1 MTDESLRSLQEMAD
15 ARALLDPALL
25 PTALASIVDIAADA
39 VVVIDDDQRIRFFNR
54 GAEQIFGWPA
64 TEILGQPLDVLLPE
78 PARGAHRGHV
88 QGFANTG
95 SQARRM
101 ADRRRISGR
110 RRNGEE
116 FPAEASIAHTQVGDR
131 RLYAVVLRDATERYR
146 VESEQ
151 RWLVQSSRVLA
162 NSIELWPSMS
172 GVAHRT
178 IPTLSDWTII
188 ELVPP
193 ALARPAVLIA
203 HRDPARDDARERL
216 SEALRQARESTTLA
230 PGAPSGVLAM
240 EVARSGE
247 PTLLGFDQVP
257 EWRNTSFGPPDAVS
271 AAIER
276 LDAGSVLLLP
286 LYAGGHAL
294 GVMHLVRARMR
305 KPFSADDVALAERY
319 AALAALTLDNAR
331 LYDDARTAI
340 RDRDDL
346 LAIVSHDLRNPVNA
360 VSMLT
365 GALLR
370 DADLDADQVPVR
382 VEQLEALRGAARQAN
397 GLISDLQDVSRIETG
412 RFRVDPVPVDPAE
425 LVHESV
431 ELFAPIAGER
441 GIVVQSA
448 VASDLPRVL
457 ADRRRIIQLLANV
470 IANAIKF
477 SPDEAPILVRAER
490 EETGGVRFSVVD
502 QGPGVAPDDRPRLF
516 ERYFQATRMLR
527 SGSGLGLFIAKG
539 IADAHNGQIGVDTEP
554 GAGSTFWVTLPG
566 A

>member
-1 MTDESLRSLQEMAD
+1 MSDESLRSLTEMSD
-15 ARALLDPALL
+15 AGALIDPALL
-25 PTALASIVDIAADA
+25 PSALASIVDIAADA
-39 VVVIDDDQRIRFFNR
+39 VVVIDDEQRIRFFNR
-54 GAEQIFGWPA
+54 GAEQIFGWTA
-64 TEILGQPLDVLLPE
+64 AEILGQPLDVLLPE
-78 PARGAHRGHV
+78 PTRGVHRAHV
-88 QGFANTG
+88 QGFAQGG

-110 RRNGEE
+110 RRNGDE

-146 VESEQ
+146 IENQQ

-178 IPTLSDWTII
+178 VPTLADWTII
-188 ELVPP
+188 ELLAP
-193 ALARPAVLIA
+193 AVARPAILIA
-203 HRDPARDDARERL
+203 HRDPARDDAREL
-216 SEALRQARESTTLA
+216 VSEALRAAREGISLA
-230 PGAPSGVLAM
+230 TGRPTDPLPVV
-240 EVARSGE
+240 VARSGE
-247 PTLLGFDQVP
+247 PTLLGFEQLD
-257 EWRNTSFGPPDAVS
+257 EWRAGSFGTPGADRDAVD
-271 AAIER
+271 R

-286 LYAGGHAL
+286 LYGGGHPL
-294 GVMHLVRARMR
+294 GVMHLVRGRMR
-305 KPFSADDVALAERY
+305 IPFSADDVALAERY

-331 LYDDARTAI
+331 LYEDARTAI

-370 DADLDADQVPVR
+370 DADIDAEQVPVR

-412 RFRVDPVPVDPAE
+412 RFRVDPMPVDPSE
-425 LVHESV
+425 LVHEAV

-441 GIVVQSA
+441 GITVDAA
-448 VASDLPRVL
+448 VEPSLPRVL
-457 ADRRRIIQLLANV
+457 ADRRRITQLLANF

-477 SPDEAPILVRAER
+477 SPDGSPIVVRAER
-490 EETGGVRFSVVD
+490 TTGVVRFSVID
-502 QGPGVAPDDRPRLF
+502 EGPGVAPEDRPRLF

-539 IADAHNGQIGVDTEP
+539 IADA
-554 GAGSTFWVTLPG
+554 
-566 A
+566 